1 MGLVSFNTL
10 IGDLAKERPDQ
21 VAVICN
27 TETITY
33 QQLDRASN
41 RLARFYQAKGVKHND
56 YVTLALG
63 NGIEIFVV
71 CLALWKCGAIPQPV
85 SYRLPQ
91 KELQAI
97 VQLATSGLV
106 IGVDPVLLPG
116 YQVMPAGFTPDASLS
131 DNPLPD
137 SVARHWKAPTSGGST
152 GRPKLIVSGEPAMLD
167 ITLDSLVRI
176 PRDEV
181 SLIPGPIYHNGPFI
195 AAMHSLLRGNQ
206 VIVMTKFDAEECL
219 QLIERYRVT
228 WTVMVPTMMQRIWRL
243 PKKVR
248 DQYGV
253 SSLKTLWHMAA
264 PCAPWLKEAFI
275 DWLGG
280 DVIFELYGGAE
291 GHGTTVIT
299 GTDWMEHKGSVG
311 KVQPGCQV
319 KIVNE
324 QGETVPTGQTG
335 EIYFLP
341 DTGQGSTYHYIGAE
355 PDAIEGGWET
365 LGDMGYF
372 DEEGYLYL
380 CDRKKD
386 MILSGGAN
394 VYPAEVKG
402 AIESHPNVR
411 SAIVVGLPDEDLGQR
426 VHALVDAPKGLTQ
439 DELCHF
445 LSEELVRYKIPRS
458 FEFVNDPLRDD
469 AGKARRSQIATD
481 LLGQQADGRT
491 SQ

>member
-1 MGLVSFNTL
+1 M
-10 IGDLAKERPDQ
+10 
-21 VAVICN
+21 
-27 TETITY
+27 
-33 QQLDRASN
+33 
-41 RLARFYQAKGVKHND
+41 
-56 YVTLALG
+56 
-63 NGIEIFVV
+63 
-71 CLALWKCGAIPQPV
+71 
-85 SYRLPQ
+85 
-91 KELQAI
+91 
-97 VQLATSGLV
+97 
-106 IGVDPVLLPG
+106 
-116 YQVMPAGFTPDASLS
+116 
-131 DNPLPD
+131 
-137 SVARHWKAPTSGGST
+137 
-152 GRPKLIVSGEPAMLD
+152 
-167 ITLDSLVRI
+167 RI

-219 QLIERYRVT
+219 QLIEQHQVT

-243 PKKVR
+243 PENVR
-248 DQYGV
+248 HQYNV
-253 SSLKTLWHMAA
+253 STLNTLWHMAA

-299 GTDWMEHKGSVG
+299 GTEWMAHKGSVG

-365 LGDMGYF
+365 LGDIGYF
-372 DEEGYLYL
+372 DQEGYLYL

-394 VYPAEVKG
+394 VYPAEVEG

-411 SAIVVGLPDEDLGQR
+411 SAIVVGLPDEDLGQK

-439 DELCHF
+439 EDLCEY

-458 FEFVNDPLRDD
+458 FEFVNEPLRDD

-481 LLGQQADGRT
+481 VLDQPADGRT
-491 SQ
+491 FQ

>member
-97 VQLATSGLV
+97 VQLAKSRLV
-106 IGVDPVLLPG
+106 IGVDPALLPG
-116 YQVMPAGFTPDASLS
+116 YQVIPAGFTPDASLS
-131 DNPLPD
+131 DNPLQD

-152 GRPKLIVSGEPAMLD
+152 GRPKLIVSGEPATLD

-195 AAMHSLLRGNQ
+195 AAMHSLLRGNE

-219 QLIERYRVT
+219 QLIEQHQVT

-243 PKKVR
+243 PENVR
-248 DQYGV
+248 HQYNV
-253 SSLKTLWHMAA
+253 STLNTLWHMAA

-280 DVIFELYGGAE
+280 DIIFELYGGAE

-299 GTDWMEHKGSVG
+299 GTEWMAHKGSVG

-365 LGDMGYF
+365 LGDIGYF
-372 DEEGYLYL
+372 DQEGYLYL

-394 VYPAEVKG
+394 VYPAEVEG

-411 SAIVVGLPDEDLGQR
+411 SAIVVGLPDEDLGQK

-439 DELCHF
+439 EDLCEY

-458 FEFVNDPLRDD
+458 FEFVNEPLRDD

-481 LLGQQADGRT
+481 VLDQPADGRT
-491 SQ
+491 FQ